1 MPKIPVVTID
11 GPSGSG
17 KGTVGAA
24 VASALGW
31 HFLDSGSLYRV
42 LALAALQQKVALD
55 NETALAQLA
64 LSLDFEGTPDKAI
77 RTAEC
82 TEAASKIAVFPLV
95 REALLARQ
103 REFCR
108 MPGLIADGRDMGT
121 VVFFD
126 AMLKIFLEASIEE
139 RANRRFRQLKEMG
152 VDVRLDSLLAEIA
165 TRDARDRSRVVA
177 PLAPAKDAVVIDT
190 TDMGTKAVI
199 DRVMR
204 EIKHCLRDF

>member
-1 MPKIPVVTID
+1 VTKIPVVTID
-11 GPSGSG
+11 GPGGSG
-17 KGTVGAA
+17 KGTVGTA

-31 HFLDSGSLYRV
+31 HFLDSGALYRR
-42 LALAALQQKVALD
+42 LALVALQQKVALA
-55 NETALAQLA
+55 NESSLVQLA
-64 LSLDFEGTPDKAI
+64 LSLNFEGTPDIAI

-82 TEAASKIAVFPLV
+82 TEAASKVAVFSLV

-121 VVFFD
+121 VVFRD

-152 VDVRLDSLLAEIA
+152 LDVRLDSLLAEIA
-165 TRDARDRSRVVA
+165 VRDARDRSRVVA
-177 PLAPAKDAVVIDT
+177 PLVPDRDAVVIDT
-190 TDMGTKAVI
+190 TGIGTKAVI
-199 DRVMR
+199 ERVMR